1 MKVPRARFHGA
12 RLGTLAIVMLAVAA
26 AAAGIARSTSSEP
39 IPDAQGVIHACYKKP
54 IGPVNIVYSAAN
66 CGPGQLPIEWNQTG
80 VQGPQG
86 EPGPQGPQGP
96 QGPPGAD
103 GGGVEF
109 YTTRFEETASSPP
122 LRLDTER
129 GAFLALPG
137 PATYW
142 ITTTGEVSSS
152 GFPGRAI
159 CDLQLGADQERR
171 NLSFVPNETHESF
184 AFSDVRFVE
193 AGGGTVIAFCRDPA
207 GSASNLHLRSIRIA
221 ALKVG

>member
-1 MKVPRARFHGA
+1 MRPLRTRSRGGRIA
-12 RLGTLAIVMLAVAA
+12 TLAIVMLALAA
-26 AAAGIARSTSSEP
+26 AAAGIARSTSTEP

-66 CGPGQLPIEWNQTG
+66 CGPGQQAIEWNQAG
-80 VQGPQG
+80 AQGPQG
-86 EPGPQGPQGP
+86 EPGPQGP
-96 QGPPGAD
+96 PGTD

-109 YTTRFEETASSPP
+109 HTTAFEETASSPP

-137 PATYW
+137 PGTYW
-142 ITTTGEVSSS
+142 ITATGEVSGA

-171 NLSFVPNETHESF
+171 TLSFVANETHEGFSF
-184 AFSDVRFVE
+184 ADVRSVA
-193 AGGGTVIAFCRDPA
+193 AGGDTVIAFCRDPA
-207 GSASNLHLRSIRIA
+207 GSASTLHLRSIRIA